1 MVTLSTVAQA
11 PAAVYPFFAR
21 YGRILEKWVV
31 RALATLFT
39 VAGLLS
45 IAGIRG
51 LVAFAIVGGSA
62 VGIWYGARRLPQ
74 ATGAL
79 LSTLT
84 WIGLIGSLAVAVG
97 PVYAMVHT
105 DFLVLYPISLLAVLA
120 VTYVL
125 RSPGVHRGWTVAV
138 AHGTLMA
145 TFPLSVV
152 WPSTTVSGTGFLAGT
167 FGALAI
173 VLWRDRKGT
182 RVRPQRTGGRR
193 WVTRMARGTAYGLIS
208 VVLFGSIAVANP
220 IPADASPISW
230 VSDKIGGAAS
240 GAMSD
245 VVCSITRPDLGGQ
258 GIGTGPEGFLS
269 NRNLGKVENRNR
281 EVPDFAKDATQF
293 TRAAT
298 ATDHSMD
305 SYTLYEI
312 SGLRGVKWVNWQ
324 LNAEGEES
332 CAMMPWISTMVGNL
346 IMQGNVYILQATIA
360 LKEYAQAKNPIQGV
374 YQNVSPVVSNLY
386 NYFFIPMAGVM
397 ILIAAISMAVR
408 AASAGGVRQG
418 IQDAGLTA
426 MVAMV
431 AGVMYGGVAVASWA
445 KPDGNGFYM
454 IASLGDHIGGT
465 LSSAIANTVF
475 GTLDQQAQGLMCQAP
490 QALPGAQA
498 TDSGHRFTS
507 CVLAETLV
515 YQPWAVGQ
523 FGKAG
528 EEPITPPAEPNRFGN
543 PIAREGAISR
553 SGDEDGLPC
562 YNNYRGCND
571 MRSYLLAQTG
581 GPSIDRARADCL
593 DGDDSFEALSS
604 CDPTY
609 AAAAS
614 LNKISGSDGN
624 DPVGKSNLTP
634 DEAAAALS
642 AFSGSGT
649 MPHVA
654 KAISAL
660 FGTVIASIGI
670 AAMSLIALWWHVML
684 LVAFILGPMRLVWAA
699 FPGKSK
705 MMKNWIDDIVYALLM
720 ATVYSVLCTLM
731 VFMLGIM
738 FTSSVATGFKLLWS
752 VAVLVCMWVAMKK
765 IEAAARPEGAAQVGA
780 ASTVQGATLGA
791 LSTAAVMSAAARR
804 RGGSGRGKQAEG
816 ETDETASPARAQR
829 RPNRPS
835 PSRPNASG
843 PGKTSPSGSGQS
855 GSATKPGGGKAAAAA
870 QAAEFLSRPVVQGV
884 KRGAGRAAAA
894 TGAAVRNNPLVA
906 GAEQLGGQ
914 VVGGV
919 RTAGGRIVDAGRGV
933 ALRTYGG
940 QIPSATRDRWLQ
952 QSDGNLAGAG
962 SRARARAV
970 RSAQT
975 RQAHEQAMA
984 GYREAMLG
992 ARNRN
997 D

>member
-1 MVTLSTVAQA
+1 
-11 PAAVYPFFAR
+11 
-21 YGRILEKWVV
+21 
-31 RALATLFT
+31 
-39 VAGLLS
+39 
-45 IAGIRG
+45 
-51 LVAFAIVGGSA
+51 
-62 VGIWYGARRLPQ
+62 
-74 ATGAL
+74 
-79 LSTLT
+79 
-84 WIGLIGSLAVAVG
+84 
-97 PVYAMVHT
+97 
-105 DFLVLYPISLLAVLA
+105 
-120 VTYVL
+120 
-125 RSPGVHRGWTVAV
+125 
-138 AHGTLMA
+138 
-145 TFPLSVV
+145 
-152 WPSTTVSGTGFLAGT
+152 
-167 FGALAI
+167 
-173 VLWRDRKGT
+173 
-182 RVRPQRTGGRR
+182 
-193 WVTRMARGTAYGLIS
+193 
-208 VVLFGSIAVANP
+208 
-220 IPADASPISW
+220 
-230 VSDKIGGAAS
+230 
-240 GAMSD
+240 
-245 VVCSITRPDLGGQ
+245 
-258 GIGTGPEGFLS
+258 
-269 NRNLGKVENRNR
+269 
-281 EVPDFAKDATQF
+281 
-293 TRAAT
+293 
-298 ATDHSMD
+298 
-305 SYTLYEI
+305 
-312 SGLRGVKWVNWQ
+312 
-324 LNAEGEES
+324 
-332 CAMMPWISTMVGNL
+332 
-346 IMQGNVYILQATIA
+346 
-360 LKEYAQAKNPIQGV
+360 
-374 YQNVSPVVSNLY
+374 
-386 NYFFIPMAGVM
+386 
-397 ILIAAISMAVR
+397 
-408 AASAGGVRQG
+408 
-418 IQDAGLTA
+418 
-426 MVAMV
+426 
-431 AGVMYGGVAVASWA
+431 
-445 KPDGNGFYM
+445 
-454 IASLGDHIGGT
+454 
-465 LSSAIANTVF
+465 
-475 GTLDQQAQGLMCQAP
+475 
-490 QALPGAQA
+490 
-498 TDSGHRFTS
+498 
-507 CVLAETLV
+507 
-515 YQPWAVGQ
+515 
-523 FGKAG
+523 
-528 EEPITPPAEPNRFGN
+528 
-543 PIAREGAISR
+543 
-553 SGDEDGLPC
+553 
-562 YNNYRGCND
+562 
-571 MRSYLLAQTG
+571 
-581 GPSIDRARADCL
+581 
-593 DGDDSFEALSS
+593 
-604 CDPTY
+604 
-609 AAAAS
+609 
-614 LNKISGSDGN
+614 
-624 DPVGKSNLTP
+624 
-634 DEAAAALS
+634 
-642 AFSGSGT
+642 

-660 FGTVIASIGI
+660 FGTVIASVGI

-780 ASTVQGATLGA
+780 ASTVQGAALGA